1 MLYKSSHAV
10 YYSWKINP
18 IHGILDSIQV
28 YDMQH
33 ENVMK
38 GILEKLCDINCGN
51 KIKKK
56 SLFAGMEV

>member
-1 MLYKSSHAV
+1 MYNV
-10 YYSWKINP
+10 QY
-18 IHGILDSIQV
+18 
-28 YDMQH
+28 